1 MTIRIVTDSTSDLP
15 EALAAEFGIKIVPC
29 YIHIGRE
36 SYLDAVGL
44 SRSEFY
50 QRLPGYNPLPTTA
63 APGIGKF
70 VEIYEQLAREG
81 ATEIISI
88 HVYSK
93 FSNLCNAAQLAANTL
108 QNIKVTIVDSKSVSM
123 GMGFIA
129 IAAAKA
135 ARAGLSL
142 AEVMAQI
149 KDTIEHTYLFAVL
162 DTLEY
167 LRRSGR
173 VNWLMAGLGNL
184 LQVKPVLV
192 LNRGNLSIE
201 PVRTYR
207 RSFERL
213 TGLLASV
220 SPLQDL
226 VLVHAHALERLE
238 ALRQQT
244 QSLIPPGLIP
254 PVVEVTPIIG
264 AHVGPGAVGFLC
276 VGEK

>member
-1 MTIRIVTDSTSDLP
+1 MTWPKQYGGQEKPGVYEYGIR
-15 EALAAEFGIKIVPC
+15 IVPC
-29 YIHIGRE
+29 YINIGTE
-36 SYLDAVGL
+36 SYLDAAGL
-44 SRSEFY
+44 SRAEFY
-50 QRLPGYNPLPTTA
+50 QRLPNYNPLPTTA

-70 VEIYEQLAREG
+70 VEIYEQLAAEG

-108 QNIKVTIVDSKSVSM
+108 QNIKVTIVDSMSVSM

-129 IAAAKA
+129 IAAARA

-142 AEVMAQI
+142 AEVLARI
-149 KDTIEHTYLFAVL
+149 KETIEHTYLFAVL

-173 VNWLMAGLGNL
+173 VSWVMAGLGNL
-184 LQVKPVLV
+184 LQVKPVLI
-192 LNRGNLSIE
+192 LHRGKLSIE
-201 PVRTYR
+201 PVRTYH

-213 TGLLASV
+213 TGLLGSIV
-220 SPLQDL
+220 PLQDL
-226 VLVHAHALERLE
+226 VLVHAHAPERLE

-244 QSLIPPGLIP
+244 RHLFPPGLAAP
-254 PVVEVTPIIG
+254 ALEVTPIIG
-264 AHVGPGAVGFLC
+264 AHTGPGAVGFLC
-276 VGEK
+276 LAGK